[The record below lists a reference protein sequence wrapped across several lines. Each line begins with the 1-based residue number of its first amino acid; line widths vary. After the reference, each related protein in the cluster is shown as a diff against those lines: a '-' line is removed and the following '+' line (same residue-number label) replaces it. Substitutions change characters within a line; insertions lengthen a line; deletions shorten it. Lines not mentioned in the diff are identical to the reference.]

1 MSAVSVAL
9 ACPSVKIEEI
19 TSHTA
24 PTRSVSV
31 SRFGGSKGILAA
43 RTFDLARVSRRVIV
57 SSDTRKARAICGVE
71 SPATIRKVNA
81 TCASGESAG
90 WQHPTRSAS

>member
-9 ACPSVKIEEI
+9 AWPSVKIDEI

-24 PTRSVSV
+24 PTRSASV
-31 SRFGGSKGILAA
+31 CRFGGSKGIRAA
-43 RTFDLARVSRRVIV
+43 RIFDLARVRRRVIV

-81 TCASGESAG
+81 TCASGARAG
-90 WQHPTRSAS
+90 WQHPTKSAS